1 MLCMWLLLL
10 DKALLSSWGT
20 SCIDQTIRILIKIWL
35 IVDGTSIFDIN
46 KKNMSRTIIP
56 VFETANVSGNGQSEH
71 SYYHYSIKKFTVL
84 ILTIGFWQ
92 D

>member
-1 MLCMWLLLL
+1 MYVVTI
-10 DKALLSSWGT
+10 ARQGSSLFMGYFLYR
-20 SCIDQTIRILIKIWL
+20 SNNMYINQ

-46 KKNMSRTIIP
+46 KKNMSRTTIL
-56 VFETANVSGNGQSEH
+56 VFLSGNGQSEH

>member
-20 SCIDQTIRILIKIWL
+20 SCKDQTICIINQTVI
-35 IVDGTSIFDIN
+35 GTSIFDIN
-46 KKNMSRTIIP
+46 KKNMSRTII
-56 VFETANVSGNGQSEH
+56 FETANLSGNTHSEH
-71 SYYHYSIKKFTVL
+71 LYYHYSIKKFTVL
-84 ILTIGFWQ
+84 VVTIGYWQ